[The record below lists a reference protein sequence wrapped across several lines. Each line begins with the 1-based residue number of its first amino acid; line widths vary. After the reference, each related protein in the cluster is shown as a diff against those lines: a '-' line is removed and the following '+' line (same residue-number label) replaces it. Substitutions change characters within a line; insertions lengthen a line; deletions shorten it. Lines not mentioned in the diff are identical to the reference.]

1 MNGLASNTVIL
12 PGIVALLLFLVFT
25 YLYEQSR
32 QPYFRAWQLG
42 WGAYSLHFGLDA
54 WNFRQPSAWVYLAS
68 SLLIVVMALCLF
80 VSTRLMRERFRLR
93 WYDVA
98 LAVAGVG
105 LAIWS
110 LHTHYVNGVFQD
122 DLKTLPHVRLEI
134 GIAALAALLL
144 DAFLPL
150 RAPPQFAR
158 VPHAGSRPRALGRPD
173 GCRTTR

>member
-1 MNGLASNTVIL
+1 MNSLATNMVIL

-32 QPYFRAWQLG
+32 QSYFRAWQLG

-54 WNFRQPSAWVYLAS
+54 WNARQPASAWVYLAS

-98 LAVAGVG
+98 LAVGGIG
-105 LAIWS
+105 LTMLESAHPPS
-110 LHTHYVNGVFQD
+110 EG
-122 DLKTLPHVRLEI
+122 RL
-134 GIAALAALLL
+134 
-144 DAFLPL
+144 
-150 RAPPQFAR
+150 
-158 VPHAGSRPRALGRPD
+158 SR
-173 GCRTTR
+173 

>member
-1 MNGLASNTVIL
+1 MNSLATNMVIL

-98 LAVAGVG
+98 VAVAGVG
-105 LAIWS
+105 LTLWS
-110 LHTHYVNGVFQD
+110 LRAHMIQGAFQI
-122 DLKTLPHVRLEI
+122 DLATLPRVRLEM
-134 GIAALAALLL
+134 GVAALLL
-144 DAFLPL
+144 YCSMRFYLFAHQRNSLAFRMLAVGL
-150 RAPPQFAR
+150 AF
-158 VPHAGSRPRALGRPD
+158 
-173 GCRTTR
+173 

>member
-1 MNGLASNTVIL
+1 MNSLAANTVIL

-54 WNFRQPSAWVYLAS
+54 WNARQPARLGSILRVR
-68 SLLIVVMALCLF
+68 LLIVVMALCLF

-98 LAVAGVG
+98 LAVSGIG
-105 LAIWS
+105 LTMWS
-110 LHTHYVNGVFQD
+110 LRSHMVNGVFHD
-122 DLKTLPHVRLEI
+122 R
-134 GIAALAALLL
+134 
-144 DAFLPL
+144 
-150 RAPPQFAR
+150 
-158 VPHAGSRPRALGRPD
+158 S
-173 GCRTTR
+173 